1 MCVRGMIKKKFAL
14 EFGLTNEQVEAS
26 LRRLQ
31 EKESGRMNQMMTIQH
46 EDQALR
52 MK

>member
-1 MCVRGMIKKKFAL
+1 MIKKKFAL